1 MKKRAYYGVC
11 GCALAVS
18 ACVMAYCQFILKSVS
33 GRTYQIFSIQ
43 FLNFYAAKPLFW
55 LCLGLVFSLAFV
67 RMGPPFRT
75 YCRIFLWAGLALAAA
90 YALCA
95 ICWCVGVPV
104 VRFIY
109 PVIRLAEAAP
119 VFFIPGV
126 LIGAGL
132 EKVE

>member
-1 MKKRAYYGVC
+1 MMNKHAYYGIC
-11 GCALAVS
+11 GIALAVS
-18 ACVMAYCQFILKSVS
+18 ASIMAYCQFILNPISAE
-33 GRTYQIFSIQ
+33 TYQIFPLQ
-43 FLNFYAAKPLFW
+43 TLHLYAAKPLFW

-67 RMGPPFRT
+67 QAGALRKIFFR
-75 YCRIFLWAGLALAAA
+75 AGLALAAA

-95 ICWCVGVPV
+95 VCWCVGVPV

-132 EKVE
+132 EKAEFKH